1 MSTLYAKISTDWQ
14 ENFLLY
20 AASAI
25 ILCTC
30 LGGITVLSI
39 FQNGSGLL
47 QMIQLFV
54 VVVLCNAVLASILT
68 VQKPEIVFKAAI
80 ASLSICSLLATINFI
95 L

>member
-39 FQNGSGLL
+39 FKNDSGLL
-47 QMIQLFV
+47 QMIL
-54 VVVLCNAVLASILT
+54 IG
-68 VQKPEIVFKAAI
+68 
-80 ASLSICSLLATINFI
+80 
-95 L
+95 